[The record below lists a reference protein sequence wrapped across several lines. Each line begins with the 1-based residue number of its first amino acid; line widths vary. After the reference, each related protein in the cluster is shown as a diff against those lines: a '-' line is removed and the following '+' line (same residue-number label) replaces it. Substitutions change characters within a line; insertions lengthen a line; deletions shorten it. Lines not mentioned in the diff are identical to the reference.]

1 MKTWS
6 NVVDEVLL
14 KIADRVKELE
24 KDMPRTRLSVAALA
38 YIKAEGK
45 QYLMR
50 DKDWTE
56 LESAFLIAGYA
67 VVRFGTKHIGLVAI
81 WSVAKWPRVNL
92 LAGENLGA
100 TDE

>member
-6 NVVDEVLL
+6 NVVDEALL

-24 KDMPRTRLSVAALA
+24 KDLPRIRLSVAALA

-56 LESAFLIAGYA
+56 LENAFLLAGYA
-67 VVRFGTKHIGLVAI
+67 VVRFGTQHVGLIMIGNVAR
-81 WSVAKWPRVNL
+81 WPRVNL
-92 LAGENLGA
+92 LAGEGLVT
-100 TDE
+100 TD